1 MLESVLADV
10 LTRVL
15 GQYLEGIDRDSV
27 RFGAWSGLVE
37 LRRVALRPEALAV
50 LFETLGMDL
59 PVTVEAGFIGLLRLQ
74 VPWNAIGTTPVQILM
89 EDITVMARPVRGDGS
104 DDSELRI
111 RERRITRARL
121 NTDDA
126 VREASW
132 GVSDEATT
140 GSRWASWLVSD
151 QLRAKII
158 DNIQITLRGIL
169 LRFEDPFSDPRRPYI
184 ALIGCDSLKVISTD
198 ENWQEAFVERTAE
211 SVHMVTRKLLEVSG
225 FRIDWAPITPKD
237 FPGLSRGT
245 APSGSST
252 EFETPEMLK
261 QFITGGISSEGA
273 SKGDDTIRCL
283 LHPVDGSLRLKFL
296 ASTRSSACPAE
307 ASAEPPVDFD
317 IRFPDVVV
325 DLDDVQYACLLQTSV
340 YFAKLATRGFR
351 PKTPKEKWLWA
362 VDQLLPGFSERR
374 RRLLRFTEEGI
385 GEALER
391 SFQYYV
397 RRKSLLKARRISV
410 EEPRDIADEL
420 ERIEDEL
427 SYEEVI
433 SLRDYVDRR
442 IEKDGEHW
450 SPVSTR
456 ASPTTGDPERNGTTV
471 GTLWRMLGYSDEK
484 SEDERHFTEKSSGT
498 PMETSGSTFETVDW
512 RQPGLGP
519 VHSSQGGRDPVSL
532 RVAFLLEAA
541 SIRLSQNGYP
551 NSSTPRVNLELKG
564 LRVGIK
570 YTAGGSLLVEALLR
584 NVEAWDL
591 LHGTKMVYGR
601 VASVPDANQTGTGSQ
616 SDEFAYPHNV
626 SEAIEAIRS
635 GSNPAKELLCED
647 ETCSTGDD
655 DLVGDHLVDAFDIER
670 SAGAYDNSTNERR
683 ESRQRARSSSE
694 SRDSTPSS
702 SFRVSESE
710 FWGNL
715 HGEHGVENYIGA
727 FRYSHSNPGGV
738 GSRKAPSSKLDV
750 SVATLEAIVDGP
762 KGSFLWGF
770 KFWRP
775 KGMAQDPIMAFL
787 GAAAGAR
794 IAELRMELEKALIAN
809 KVPMQINAVILA
821 PRFIFPSSS
830 ESAPAVVVNM
840 GTLGVCT
847 SESSPVVD
855 PSHAD
860 QDSRNVHYSSY
871 VLTLDDL
878 GVYFSPNLSTAI
890 SQKSERGVGG
900 PAVENV
906 RSLGF
911 ASQYPS
917 DTAGVERIVRP
928 FSLQFILQTLRDSS
942 VVQVAHASTEQKPS
956 SFDGGNIAKVRVR
969 GNIPGLN
976 FILTQAAFQ
985 HIVVEG
991 RRWGNGLRPRIQRG
1005 SESRSGHPSGEGWQP
1020 IAKDDKDLFNAYSE
1034 SNNLASHFQDAR
1046 MSPRTDED
1054 GPPPTALASYDVKV
1068 LVQKVSV
1075 ELRTSSEARL
1085 VTAIASKMQASVVK
1099 TGRKTLQASFTLQ
1112 RWSVTDASRGRT
1124 AAFRRLVHAGTFTG
1138 SEGSSPP
1145 RSFCSATGNVT
1156 QPAPMG
1162 QDFVNVQY
1170 TLDLVSN
1177 EHKFAVRFLSLNV
1190 ICVRETYIR
1199 LASFFYQ
1206 VHRAARNATSQT
1218 AHDRSPSPDH
1228 PHSGD
1233 FFGEIGSGDDLP
1245 IKEVTAIDNSTR
1257 RSRLM
1262 LTSQFD
1268 GFSFQLV
1275 ASGGAIAFVE
1285 VRNSKIQLLRDQNAN
1300 MKAWGAFQYF
1310 SVKDLTAPIAE
1321 HGAVLT
1327 YEKLPS
1333 SAAATS
1339 SAHENAHSRNSFARD
1354 EWVLCAPKAADEHY
1368 ELRASFRGVTACLL
1382 YRFSFVL
1389 QQYFEALIQG
1399 INPVIQVV
1407 LEQGVGCQGPHSLS
1421 TFDARR
1427 KSTPVMVNLQL
1438 SELTMRVPRHSGCS
1452 SEALTIKTSR
1462 IHLKNTL
1469 GNDDHMQWIT
1479 KFEDVEYAVD
1489 FISNALDGEEQV
1501 PLTSAFMKGF
1511 NADMTMEKKC
1521 TRNIKP
1527 SNEAVPE
1534 ALPYV
1539 LSVQMLVPENVLIEL
1554 CEAQYTVLYFIL
1566 TENLAETINGSE
1578 LSMDFN
1584 DLDELESMS
1593 QANAGGLAEAQGSN
1607 SEVNSSNDQ
1616 VEEQQLC
1623 VPSKERRRAV
1633 IDIDVSMPYLSIE
1646 LSRGW
1651 DVMEKCCKVLGVY
1664 LRNVELGF
1672 TYSKPYHLFFELTGK
1687 LLAVSDLTRERSS
1700 KPELF
1705 VVPVHPASLM
1715 GCTSTGETAV
1725 EKTEGNE
1732 NITLSYEKENKDR
1745 PAIVVCLN
1753 GLQVEVVPE
1762 LFCDLSFLAVPGW
1775 PYLESS
1781 ALAPDI
1787 AYIGRTMTVLLS
1799 NSQVAL
1805 RTCDDE
1811 CDRRAI
1817 AFTGEFHLKVEW
1829 MRGTGAKTVSL
1840 QSTQVEV
1847 CTLPFFPHPVR
1858 SDING
1863 PIEVFCAPR
1872 LQKSIIPLVYPTNS
1886 FIEYAAAEVDDG
1898 GCRLNISVDSILS
1911 LINVGEVPL
1920 LKSLISRPSRMK
1932 STYLRGRQWVQS
1944 SSFAMGR
1951 GDITKD
1957 EKKERIRKAR
1967 ENMSLSV
1974 TVPAAR
1980 YLMTDEANG
1989 RFIPV
1994 LEGRLKSFDF
2004 NAHIGSMVQVH
2015 GEVAMDLFNAKKGW
2029 WEPAVES
2036 WPFSAS
2042 LSHGSSGTRA
2052 IVMKSEQRLNVN
2064 LTPTTVSTF
2073 VTVVKSLK
2081 SAASRRRADDTDSL
2095 EVTPDEEGQGISRSE
2110 RSEGRLPNRRPS
2122 VAAFL
2127 MRNELGIP
2135 VYMSTV
2141 GSPRQTLV
2149 VNNAEVEAGIHSEDL
2164 VSSTATGERNRRDQ
2178 ALTCRLRIPS
2188 FLPLDLSASEIGKH
2202 SVTFLPSQHPSS
2214 SRDNL
2219 LNEEL
2224 CGPIRVLWEVDMA
2237 NGIPVCTLRSLF
2249 RFLNKTET
2257 PVELHMESADAAAEV
2272 SSSGKSEVVAA
2283 GKSLALP
2290 INCEH
2295 RKIRIRPYFGH
2306 DSGTGTQSKQPSTPS
2321 RALFDWSPSLPS
2333 LSWLTTN
2340 SREVPDG
2347 YLSVANSH
2355 NSAMLRGKNAAIR
2368 CRSTQGG
2375 SSDFFFAV
2383 TTQCLEPSR
2392 FQGRESFQW
2401 VDIVARAP
2409 VVFRNSL
2416 PRTLSYRVVHRD
2428 PSPGVRSQAER
2439 EAEGIVVAAGTIQPL
2454 KQTHLHLSEE
2464 KSKTMFLSLAF
2475 DNCTGLHV
2483 EAHSLRH
2490 AEGTEESK
2498 PARFGPEVS
2507 LEEISSRKTP
2517 IVLPSAERS
2526 VNGRGQPRQE
2536 FRATVLSKPASNLKF
2551 DISAG
2556 FWIRNRSD
2564 TSLVICSRNS
2574 FYGTGSQALHL
2585 RACPPQ
2591 KLPDDFVCLE
2601 GPYISVRVPRNENS
2615 EEDVLDQSGWW
2626 TSPSVLED
2634 IEKPTA
2640 VGLRGLSL
2648 EIEVS
2653 PSELSTDTSIVTI
2666 RNHSWICNCS
2676 SSTLQWCQT
2685 SALDSSGNCVTKL
2698 VKTLSPG
2705 EFHGIHWD
2713 RKTSYEAVH
2722 LRIAESNGQ
2731 SDWIWSPA
2739 IPLNIGHSRELPA
2752 KMYRPKTH
2760 EQYIA
2765 RVASKEMAGG
2775 STALVI
2781 YGEDRQNPPYRI
2793 VNLCRHRAIAFS
2805 QVGSREFPW
2814 LVRAGKTTRYSWD
2827 NPLAAPS
2834 QRLLTVRILEPDELL
2849 PKQRDAQPA
2858 SSSQSVPSHR
2868 LEKCDLNIDVV
2879 CDRAMVLSAPYDPA
2893 VVISI
2898 SVDKATKIVTFCEE
2912 DENGHLLLSGASNQL
2927 SRDDSVDTP
2936 VPVLGWDDI
2945 SNTPL
2950 TGDPRISELD
2960 KGSRSASNKVSDYP
2974 TKRPIVE
2981 ARNSAK
2987 KLSGAVNTDAAVFLD
3002 SIGMS
3007 VITTEPCEL
3016 MYISWRDVHV
3026 NYESV
3031 GTLESLALHIGSVQ
3045 IDNQLERTPYPV
3057 LMWTS
3062 TVENSG
3068 NQGHSVKET
3077 VLPKALA
3084 MEVHRTVTDE
3094 DILMIK
3100 SFQAAIRPFSIC
3112 FEDEFVSKALGFLSD
3127 TAIMGREQITYVL
3140 NAPDSDYQGFA
3151 KLSRGISKNELM
3163 GAKGSRLEGIPASK
3177 RIYVHSFKIHKT
3189 ALRLT
3194 SSGSGSAVAKAAGIN
3209 SSAKALVALVLN
3221 VENCEFSFPLLHV
3234 ENVFD
3239 SMHHFAILVKEY
3251 YVSQARNQRM
3261 KLLASN
3267 SFVGNPAALF
3277 DAVGTGARDFFVEPG
3292 RAKGGADFIASVG
3305 RGSKSLFANTVGGLV
3320 QSVGSIPR
3328 AVSSGLEKAVGDND
3342 YLAERERIRGSNV
3355 PGSHRGAS
3363 AKNPAQGLATGAIS
3377 FAHGISSGVTGFIK
3391 EPVQGAKQGGA
3402 GGLLKGIGRAFI
3414 GGVAKPVAGAI
3425 DLVAEPAVGLSRQIA
3440 DAEQSS
3446 HTGSDRLVVPERPPR
3461 AFRGRNQRLD
3471 SFDMRYSVGV
3481 CLYKAV
3487 QFVSGVSYDGDLLDW
3502 IELSGRNGRRD
3513 AGSELWV
3520 WSIIQRYSRAMPG
3533 NKRQIRSEKTPSS
3546 SRAEFGIRPEKVRVA
3561 LVTMNAVVITT
3572 LDCKL
3577 VTSIPLWKDCL
3588 YDIYGKG
3595 KEVYMR
3601 VTLKSGSNSGTRG
3614 DMSGLLSGAHSLISA
3629 PWDAPTVGQRVK
3641 PKVGEWLRE
3650 EIACGSAEARD
3661 ELITR
3666 LKDVVKKMEVGEIW
3680 YKGHEGDSAGG
3691 QESSSVELRTVPKWQ
3706 EGSNSLELKE
3716 TGRGERRES
3725 GILTGWMSGK
3735 GKGRSDSGD
3744 MGSSSVGRE
3753 GKQRGSEKRRE
3764 EALRGLERRVERLKG
3779 RGGKRGVVRMVIAN
3793 RLEKGRRLE
3802 LMESWEDEGRWN
3814 VEAPMRVENLDAEV
3828 AEVEGER
3835 IVGGMKF
3842 KVVNMIAEGLG
3853 DGSEEIGIRRGG
3865 AEGFVVLEFGGEGR
3879 IVGWGEGRVQVNV
3892 EQEDRAGGGLVG
3904 VFSVEEGG
3912 DSGAE
3917 KSERQQSGRR
3927 GGMSDEEM
3935 LVNQLVEIGFG
3946 FEEAVVALAEAGGDM
3961 VKAVDILT
3969 R

>member
-37 LRRVALRPEALAV
+37 LRGVALRPEALAV

-74 VPWNAIGTTPVQILM
+74 VPWNAIGTTPVQVLM
-89 EDITVMARPVRGDGS
+89 EDITIMARPVRGDGS
-104 DDSELRI
+104 DDSELRT

-132 GVSDEATT
+132 GVSDEGTT

-184 ALIGCDSLKVISTD
+184 SSIVCESLKVISTD
-198 ENWQEAFVERTAE
+198 ENWQKAFVERTAE
-211 SVHMVTRKLLEVSG
+211 AAHTVTRKLLEVSG
-225 FRIDWAPITPKD
+225 FGIDWAPITPKD
-237 FPGLSRGT
+237 TPGVSRGT
-245 APSGSST
+245 GPSGSST
-252 EFETPEMLK
+252 KFDTPERLK
-261 QFITGGISSEGA
+261 QFIRGGGSSEGA
-273 SKGDDTIRCL
+273 SRCL

-296 ASTRSSACPAE
+296 ASSRPASSTSEIPG
-307 ASAEPPVDFD
+307 EPPLDFD
-317 IRFPDVVV
+317 VRFPDVVI

-351 PKTPKEKWLWA
+351 PKTPKERWVWA

-374 RRLLRFTEEGI
+374 RRLLQFTEEGTC
-385 GEALER
+385 EALER

-397 RRKSLLKARRISV
+397 RRKSLLKARRMSV
-410 EEPRDIADEL
+410 EEPRDIANEL

-450 SPVSTR
+450 SPVRSRT
-456 ASPTTGDPERNGTTV
+456 SPTTGDPERSGTTV
-471 GTLWRMLGYSDEK
+471 GTFWSMLGYRDEK
-484 SEDERHFTEKSSGT
+484 SEEGRSFAEENTGT
-498 PMETSGSTFETVDW
+498 STGISDSALKNENTL
-512 RQPGLGP
+512 QAGLRP
-519 VHSSQGGRDPVSL
+519 EHSSQGVGDPVAL
-532 RVAFLLEAA
+532 RVAFLLQAA
-541 SIRLSQNGYP
+541 SIRLSQSGYP
-551 NSSTPRVNLELKG
+551 NSSIPRVNLELKG
-564 LRVGIK
+564 LQVGIK
-570 YTAGGSLLVEALLR
+570 YTTDGSLIVEALLK
-584 NVEAWDL
+584 NIEAWDL
-591 LHGTKMVYGR
+591 QHKTKMVYSR
-601 VASVPDANQTGTGSQ
+601 VACVPDASQTGVLLQ
-616 SDEFAYPHNV
+616 SDEFAYPQNV

-655 DLVGDHLVDAFDIER
+655 DLLGDHLIDGEDSEQSLHAH
-670 SAGAYDNSTNERR
+670 DNYRNERK
-683 ESRQRARSSSE
+683 ESRHRARGSSE

-702 SFRVSESE
+702 SFRVAESE
-710 FWGNL
+710 FWGNP
-715 HGEHGVENYIGA
+715 HEEHRDETYVAA
-727 FRYSHSNPGGV
+727 FRYSHINPSGV
-738 GSRKAPSSKLDV
+738 GSKTPSSKLDV

-762 KGSFLWGF
+762 KGSFIWGF

-855 PSHAD
+855 PSYVD
-860 QDSRNVHYSSY
+860 QSSRNVHYSSY

-890 SQKSERGVGG
+890 SQRPENRFGG
-900 PAVENV
+900 PAVENPA
-906 RSLGF
+906 SLDFG
-911 ASQYPS
+911 AQYHS
-917 DTAGVERIVRP
+917 DTAGIERIVRP
-928 FSLQFILQTLRDSS
+928 FSLRFILQTLRDST
-942 VVQVAHASTEQKPS
+942 VVQVAHASTEHKPS
-956 SFDGGNIAKVRVR
+956 NFDGGNIAKVRVR

-976 FILTQAAFQ
+976 FILTQAALQ

-991 RRWGNGLRPRIQRG
+991 RRWGKGLRPRIQRG
-1005 SESRSGHPSGEGWQP
+1005 GGSYSGHPSGEGWQP
-1020 IAKDDKDLFNAYSE
+1020 VAKDDEDLINAYTE
-1034 SNNLASHFQDAR
+1034 SNNLASHFQEAR
-1046 MSPRTDED
+1046 IAPRIDED

-1075 ELRTSSEARL
+1075 ELRTTREARL
-1085 VTAIASKMQASVVK
+1085 VTATASKMQASVVK
-1099 TGRKTLQASFTLQ
+1099 MGRKTLQASFKLQ
-1112 RWSVTDASRGRT
+1112 HWSVMDASRGRT
-1124 AAFRRLVHAGTFTG
+1124 AAFRSLVHTGTPTG
-1138 SEGSSPP
+1138 SEEFSPP
-1145 RSFCSATGNVT
+1145 RGVSATTESVD
-1156 QPAPMG
+1156 QPASMRK
-1162 QDFVNVQY
+1162 DFVNVQY

-1177 EHKFAVRFLSLNV
+1177 KHKFAVRFLSLNV

-1199 LASFFYQ
+1199 LASFLYK
-1206 VHRAARNATSQT
+1206 VYSAARNAASQT
-1218 AHDRSPSPDH
+1218 DHSSSPLPVQR
-1228 PHSGD
+1228 HSGD
-1233 FFGEIGSGDDLP
+1233 FSSKLSDADLATNDAAAIGKGTGGSR
-1245 IKEVTAIDNSTR
+1245 IEVI
-1257 RSRLM
+1257 
-1262 LTSQFD
+1262 SQFD

-1300 MKAWGAFQYF
+1300 MKAWGDFQYF
-1310 SVKDLTAPIAE
+1310 SVKDLTAPISD
-1321 HGAVLT
+1321 HGDVLT

-1333 SAAATS
+1333 SAATAS
-1339 SAHENAHSRNSFARD
+1339 YLNESINSNESLARD
-1354 EWVLCAPKAADEHY
+1354 EWVLSIPKAADEQY
-1368 ELRASFRGVTACLL
+1368 ELKASFRGITACLL
-1382 YRFSFVL
+1382 TRFSYVL
-1389 QQYFEALIQG
+1389 QQYFHALMQG
-1399 INPVIQVV
+1399 MSPVIQVV
-1407 LEQGVGCQGPHSLS
+1407 LEQGAGNQNPYSLPE
-1421 TFDARR
+1421 TRR
-1427 KSTPVMVNLQL
+1427 KPSAVMINLQL
-1438 SELTMRVPRHSGCS
+1438 SALTVRVPRHSGCS
-1452 SEALTIKTSR
+1452 SEAITVKTSR
-1462 IHLKNTL
+1462 IHLKNVL
-1469 GNDDHMQWIT
+1469 GNEDQMQWIT
-1479 KFEDVEYAVD
+1479 KFEGVEYAVD
-1489 FISNALDGEEQV
+1489 FIPNTSWDGEE
-1501 PLTSAFMKGF
+1501 PAPSSSAFMNDF
-1511 NADMTMEKKC
+1511 EAEMTIQKKYIK
-1521 TRNIKP
+1521 NIDLATG
-1527 SNEAVPE
+1527 AVPE
-1534 ALPYV
+1534 VLPYA
-1539 LSVQMLVPENVLIEL
+1539 LSVQFQIPENVLIEL
-1554 CEAQYTVLYFIL
+1554 CEAQYTVLYFIA
-1566 TENLAETINGSE
+1566 TENMAETINGSE
-1578 LSMDFN
+1578 LSIDLN
-1584 DLDELESMS
+1584 DLDEQEAFIGQMKEGDLSRS
-1593 QANAGGLAEAQGSN
+1593 QVSN
-1607 SEVNSSNDQ
+1607 LDADSSNDR

-1623 VPSKERRRAV
+1623 VPSKKQRRAV
-1633 IDIDVSMPYLSIE
+1633 VDIDVIMPYLSIE

-1651 DVMEKCCKVLGVY
+1651 DVTDKSCKVLGVY
-1664 LRNVELGF
+1664 FGNVELGF
-1672 TYSKPYHLFFELTGK
+1672 TYSSPYHLFFELTGK
-1687 LLAVSDLTRERSS
+1687 LLSVSDLTRERSS
-1700 KPELF
+1700 KPEIF
-1705 VVPVHPASLM
+1705 VVPVHPLSSMRCA
-1715 GCTSTGETAV
+1715 STGDTAV
-1725 EKTEGNE
+1725 EQMGASE

-1745 PAIVVCLN
+1745 PTIIVCLKE
-1753 GLQVEVVPE
+1753 LQVEVVPE
-1762 LFCDLSFLAVPGW
+1762 LFVDLSCLAVPGW

-1799 NSQVAL
+1799 NSQVL
-1805 RTCDDE
+1805 LGTYEDE
-1811 CDRRAI
+1811 SDRRAI
-1817 AFTGEFHLKVEW
+1817 AFTGEFQLKVDW

-1840 QSTQVEV
+1840 QSNQVEV
-1847 CTLPFFPHPVR
+1847 STLPSFPHPIR
-1858 SDING
+1858 SDVNG
-1863 PIEVFCAPR
+1863 PIEVFCTPQ
-1872 LQKSIIPLVYPTNS
+1872 LQKSIIPLVYPTNC
-1886 FIEYAAAEVDDG
+1886 FIEYVAADVDDG
-1898 GCRLNISVDSILS
+1898 GCRLTMSADSVLC

-1920 LKSLISRPSRMK
+1920 LKSLISRPSRIK
-1932 STYLRGRQWVQS
+1932 STYLQRRQWAQS
-1944 SSFAMGR
+1944 PSFLMGK
-1951 GDITKD
+1951 GDISKD
-1957 EKKERIRKAR
+1957 AKREGIRKAR

-1974 TVPAAR
+1974 TIPAAR
-1980 YLMTDEANG
+1980 YLVTDEANG

-1994 LEGRLKSFDF
+1994 LEGRFKSFDF
-2004 NAHIGSMVQVH
+2004 NAHVGSMVQVH
-2015 GEVAMDLFNAKKGW
+2015 GELAVDLFNAKKGW

-2036 WPFSAS
+2036 WPLSAS
-2042 LSHGSSGTRA
+2042 LSHGTSGTRA

-2064 LTPTTVSTF
+2064 VTPTTVSTF
-2073 VTVVKSLK
+2073 VAIVKSLK
-2081 SAASRRRADDTDSL
+2081 SAAKRRRAGDSGSL
-2095 EVTPDEEGQGISRSE
+2095 KTTADNDGRGISRSE
-2110 RSEGRLPNRRPS
+2110 RSEMMLPNRRPS

-2135 VYMSTV
+2135 VYMSSI

-2164 VSSTATGERNRRDQ
+2164 VSSTATGERGRRDQ

-2188 FLPLDLSASEIGKH
+2188 FLPLDLSATEIGKH
-2202 SVTFLPSQHPSS
+2202 VVTFFPSRSS
-2214 SRDNL
+2214 SSSQENPVK
-2219 LNEEL
+2219 EE
-2224 CGPIRVLWEVDMA
+2224 PYRPMRVLWEVEMA

-2257 PVELHMESADAAAEV
+2257 SVELDIGRLDDATGESG
-2272 SSSGKSEVVAA
+2272 SGQSEVVAA

-2295 RKIRIRPYFGH
+2295 RMIRIRPYFEH
-2306 DSGTGTQSKQPSTPS
+2306 EYGTGGKQMKLPNTQS

-2333 LSWLTTN
+2333 LSWLTKN
-2340 SREVPDG
+2340 AREEPNG
-2347 YLSVANSH
+2347 YLSFTESH
-2355 NSAMLRGKNAAIR
+2355 ISATRRGRNAAIR

-2375 SSDFFFAV
+2375 STDFCFAI
-2383 TTQCLEPSR
+2383 TSQCLEPWHS
-2392 FQGRESFQW
+2392 QGRESCQW
-2401 VDIVARAP
+2401 VDIVGRAP
-2409 VVFRNSL
+2409 IVFCNNL
-2416 PRTLSYRVVHRD
+2416 PRTLSYRVVQRD
-2428 PSPGVRSQAER
+2428 PSAEVRP
-2439 EAEGIVVAAGTIQPL
+2439 EAEQQVKGIVIAAGTIQPL
-2454 KQTHLHLSEE
+2454 KQTHLHLSEQ
-2464 KSKTMFLSLAF
+2464 KWKTTFLSLAY
-2475 DNCTGLHV
+2475 DNCTGLHA
-2483 EAHSLRH
+2483 ETHSLGH
-2490 AEGTEESK
+2490 SQGTEEST

-2507 LEEISSRKTP
+2507 FEEISSRKAQ
-2517 IVLPSAERS
+2517 IVLPSGEIS
-2526 VNGRGQPRQE
+2526 VNGKGQPRQE
-2536 FRATVLSKPASNLKF
+2536 FRAVVSSKPASNLKF
-2551 DISAG
+2551 HISAG

-2574 FYGTGSQALHL
+2574 FYGTGSQPLHL

-2591 KLPDDFVCLE
+2591 QLPDDFVCLE
-2601 GPYISVRVPRNENS
+2601 GPYLSVSVPRTEKS
-2615 EEDVLDQSGWW
+2615 GEDLLDQSGWW
-2626 TSPSVLED
+2626 TSPSILED
-2634 IEKPTA
+2634 IEKPIA

-2648 EIEVS
+2648 EIEVN
-2653 PSELSTDTSIVTI
+2653 PCELSTDTSIVTI

-2705 EFHGIHWD
+2705 EFHGIHWE

-2722 LRIAESNGQ
+2722 LRIAEGNGH

-2793 VNLCRHRAIAFS
+2793 VNLCRYRAIAFS

-2827 NPLAAPS
+2827 NPLAAPGE
-2834 QRLLTVRILEPDELL
+2834 RLLKIRILEPDELL
-2849 PKQRDAQPA
+2849 PKQRDDQLA

-2868 LEKCDLNIDVV
+2868 HDKCDLNIDVV
-2879 CDRAMVLSAPYDPA
+2879 CDRALVLSASYDPA

-2898 SVDKATKIVTFCEE
+2898 SVDRATKIVTFCEE
-2912 DENGHLLLSGASNQL
+2912 DKNGHLLLRNSTTQL
-2927 SRDDSVDTP
+2927 SREESVDTP

-2945 SNTPL
+2945 GNSSSVGGPK
-2950 TGDPRISELD
+2950 ISGFD
-2960 KGSRSASNKVSDYP
+2960 KETSVTSAKVSDYP
-2974 TKRPIVE
+2974 TKPDIVE
-2981 ARNSAK
+2981 ARNPTK
-2987 KLSGAVNTDAAVFLD
+2987 KHSRTINTDAAVFLN
-3002 SIGMS
+3002 SIGIS

-3016 MYISWRDVHV
+3016 MYISWKDVHL
-3026 NYESV
+3026 NYESI
-3031 GTLESLALHIGSVQ
+3031 GNLESLALHVSSVQ

-3062 TVENSG
+3062 TLENSG
-3068 NQGHSVKET
+3068 NHGVNGNET
-3077 VLPKALA
+3077 ALPKALA
-3084 MEVHRTVTDE
+3084 LEIHRTVTDE

-3100 SFQAAIRPFSIC
+3100 SCQAAIRPFSVC

-3127 TAIMGREQITYVL
+3127 TAIMGRKQTSNFL
-3140 NAPDSDYQGFA
+3140 KAPDGDYHEFE
-3151 KLSRGISKNELM
+3151 KLSRGTSKNEFT
-3163 GAKGSRLEGIPASK
+3163 GSRGSRLQGVPASK
-3177 RIYVHSFKIHKT
+3177 RIYVHSFKVHKT

-3221 VENCEFSFPLLHV
+3221 VENCEFLFPLLHV
-3234 ENVFD
+3234 ENIFD
-3239 SMHHFAILVKEY
+3239 SLHHFAILVKEY

-3267 SFVGNPAALF
+3267 SLVGNPAALF

-3355 PGSHRGAS
+3355 PGSHRGSS
-3363 AKNPAQGLATGAIS
+3363 AKNSAQGLATGAIS

-3391 EPVQGAKQGGA
+3391 EPVQGARQGGA

-3446 HTGSDRLVVPERPPR
+3446 YAGNDRFIVPERPPR

-3471 SFDMRYSVGV
+3471 SFDMRYSLGV

-3487 QFVSGVSYDGDLLDW
+3487 QFVSGVSYDGELLDW
-3502 IELSGRNGRRD
+3502 VELSGRNGRRD
-3513 AGSELWV
+3513 AGSEVWV
-3520 WSIIQRYSRAMPG
+3520 WNIMQRYSRAMPG
-3533 NKRQIRSEKTPSS
+3533 SKRQVRSEKTPSS
-3546 SRAEFGIRPEKVRVA
+3546 SRAEYGIRPEKVRVA
-3561 LVTMNAVVITT
+3561 LVTMTAVVVAT

-3601 VTLKSGSNSGTRG
+3601 VTLRSGSNSGG
-3614 DMSGLLSGAHSLISA
+3614 KGEVSSLLSGAHSLISA

-3641 PKVGEWLRE
+3641 PKIGEWLRE
-3650 EIACGSAEARD
+3650 EIPCGSAEARD
-3661 ELITR
+3661 ELITT
-3666 LKDVVKKMEVGEIW
+3666 LKDVMTKMEVGERW
-3680 YKGHEGDSAGG
+3680 NKRQDGDDGG
-3691 QESSSVELRTVPKWQ
+3691 IQESSSVELRAVPKWQ
-3706 EGSNSLELKE
+3706 DGSDSMELKE
-3716 TGRGERRES
+3716 TGREERRES
-3725 GILTGWMSGK
+3725 GILTGWMGGK
-3735 GKGRSDSGD
+3735 SKGGNDSGFV
-3744 MGSSSVGRE
+3744 GSSSARRE
-3753 GKQRGSEKRRE
+3753 GKQRGSEKRTA

-3779 RGGKRGVVRMVIAN
+3779 RGGKRGVVRMVIVN
-3793 RLEKGRRLE
+3793 RLEGGRRLE
-3802 LMESWEDEGRWN
+3802 LLESWEDEGRWN
-3814 VEAPMRVENLDAEV
+3814 VEAPMRVESLDAEV

-3842 KVVNMIAEGLG
+3842 KVVNMFGEGLG
-3853 DGSEEIGIRRGG
+3853 GGRAEMVSERDSGES
-3865 AEGFVVLEFGGEGR
+3865 FVVLEFGGEGR
-3879 IVGWGEGRVQVNV
+3879 IVGWGEGRVQVIV
-3892 EQEDRAGGGLVG
+3892 EQENRAGGGLVG

-3912 DSGAE
+3912 DVAVE
-3917 KSERQQSGRR
+3917 KSGRQQPGRR
-3927 GGMSDEEM
+3927 GPMSDDEM